1 MKKILLKSIFVLC
14 MMGALVGCTKN
25 IDTKVSENLMA
36 EIEKTEVDTKD
47 KLNEE
52 NNKKIRVFSLEVFK
66 KSLDTEGKNTMVS
79 PVSVMYALAMTYNG
93 ADGETLQEF
102 VDTLGLSME
111 DINGYAKAYKDALKV
126 GENEIN
132 LANSIWIKENG
143 GFTPNQDFLQINK
156 NYYDAEIFKSPFDQK
171 TVEDMNMWV
180 DKNTQGRIK
189 KIIEEI
195 PENPIMYLLNA
206 VAFKGKWET
215 PYNPDETYED
225 NFKLEDSTEIKK
237 EFMFEKLEQYIEG
250 ENEKGFIKDY
260 KDGDYFFVALLPNEG
275 TSIQDY
281 ILSLNGEK
289 ISSLIQGVKNEEV
302 ETLLPKFKSEYSL
315 SLVNPLNNMGI
326 KTGFSEENADFSK
339 AGESA
344 ENIFISDVFHK
355 TFIDLNEEG
364 TEAAAVTGV
373 TLGTESVAEEVNS
386 VYLDRPFVYMIV
398 DKTNKIPLFIGAF
411 TGLEQE

>member
-52 NNKKIRVFSLEVFK
+52 NNKKIRAFSLEVFK

-180 DKNTQGRIK
+180 DKNTQGMIK

-373 TLGTESVAEEVNS
+373 TLGTVSVAEEVNS

-411 TGLEQE
+411 TGLEQK